1 VDFGVTVLFS
11 AIGIFYVALAFAG
24 VWRARARRADFTPGH
39 GWAIAFLVVFC
50 VVRTVYFTHVDTP
63 EPRYML
69 ECYPAVFALGA
80 IFFVG
85 LKKIAC

>member
-11 AIGIFYVALAFAG
+11 AIGVFYVALALAG
-24 VWRARARRADFTPGH
+24 LWRARAIRAVLTAPQL
-39 GWAIAFLVVFC
+39 WAIALLPVFC
-50 VVRTVYFTHVDTP
+50 VVRTIYFTHMVDTP

-80 IFFVG
+80 IFFARP
-85 LKKIAC
+85 KKIA